1 MHATAA
7 VVQQQKQGSK
17 TPPGGRSGEFF
28 FGGHGWR
35 AMWSRKPTSVNTG
48 LQSGAMVKR
57 YQARRRR
64 HGIPTMS
71 LCGESSGAAAV
82 PHVCVTAILYTEIE
96 CGRHVWRFGTA
107 AHSSQKPQHLSLQKP
122 DVPPE
127 ALTSLDGSVLS
138 WAIASP
144 PSPSLSR
151 KLFLGCWRV
160 VSSACP
166 DSAERVCCCR
176 TPYRSQK
183 THA

>member
-1 MHATAA
+1 MCH
-7 VVQQQKQGSK
+7 
-17 TPPGGRSGEFF
+17 
-28 FGGHGWR
+28 GHFIYRDRVR
-35 AMWSRKPTSVNTG
+35 AP
-48 LQSGAMVKR
+48 
-57 YQARRRR
+57 
-64 HGIPTMS
+64 
-71 LCGESSGAAAV
+71 
-82 PHVCVTAILYTEIE
+82 CVA
-96 CGRHVWRFGTA
+96 FGTA

-176 TPYRSQK
+176 TPYRLQK
-183 THA
+183 THAFTHDPPRRTHDLRHDLLVTFMDLPSRGVSCCSC

>member
-96 CGRHVWRFGTA
+96 CGRHVWRLEQQHTHPKS
-107 AHSSQKPQHLSLQKP
+107 HSIYLFRSPMYLLKLLP
-122 DVPPE
+122 
-127 ALTSLDGSVLS
+127 ALTVRSCLGRSHHLR
-138 WAIASP
+138 AR
-144 PSPSLSR
+144 PSLGS
-151 KLFLGCWRV
+151 C
-160 VSSACP
+160 SSA
-166 DSAERVCCCR
+166 AGGW
-176 TPYRSQK
+176 
-183 THA
+183 